1 MPERDPPMRAREKPI
16 ICIVTRAR
24 GAAGSPERTALVSRL
39 AAAADAGAT
48 MIQVRERH
56 LDDRALLAF
65 VRELLDATRSTSCAV
80 LVNDRLDIVLATG
93 AHGVHLKSDGVSVQ
107 DVRRI
112 APAGLIVG
120 RSVHSETEAIATGV
134 EGGCDYLFFG
144 TVFPSASKPTDH
156 PVAGTDRLRRVC
168 DSVALPVV
176 AIGGVTTGRA
186 AEVARAGAAGIAAVS
201 LFVEAPDIAHVVTS
215 LHHALT
221 VNQGRV

>member
-1 MPERDPPMRAREKPI
+1 VTEREKPM

-24 GAAGSPERTALVSRL
+24 GAAGSRERIALVSRL

-65 VRELLDATRSTSCAV
+65 VRELLDATRATACAV
-80 LVNDRLDIVLATG
+80 SVNDRLDIVLATG
-93 AHGVHLKSDGVSVQ
+93 AQGVHLKSDGVSVS
-107 DVRRI
+107 DVRRV
-112 APAGLIVG
+112 APPGLIVG
-120 RSVHSETEAIATGV
+120 RSVHSEAEAIATEA

-156 PVAGTDRLRRVC
+156 PVAGSEGLRRVC
-168 DSVALPVV
+168 DSVSLPVV
-176 AIGGVTTGRA
+176 AIGGVTTART
-186 AEVARAGAAGIAAVS
+186 AEVVRAGAAGVAAIS
-201 LFVEAPDIAHVVTS
+201 LFVEAADVVRLVTS

-221 VNQGRV
+221 GHQGRV